1 MVEDTKESKLADI
14 KIPNHMDANHLNELL
29 QKLKYSWV
37 QINRDGSDRIE
48 GMLINCFED
57 HVIVIDETE
66 EVRPIP
72 KSLIRNISLG
82 RANEDDKPAGNRIGI
97 EKDQEC
103 KPYPLIPLEEKSFLE
118 KDGRNPVNIC
128 HTDEKVPRFNVT
140 MEKGA
145 VEKVHRIIIEI
156 RFD

>member
-1 MVEDTKESKLADI
+1 MVEDTKESSKFADSI
-14 KIPNHMDANHLNELL
+14 KDPKHMDEDKFDEFL

-72 KSLIRNISLG
+72 KSLIRNISPG
-82 RANEDDKPAGNRIGI
+82 RANEDDKPTWNRIGI
-97 EKDQEC
+97 KKDQEC
-103 KPYPLIPLEEKSFLE
+103 KPYPHPLEEQSFLE
-118 KDGRNPVNIC
+118 RIPVNIC
-128 HTDEKVPRFNVT
+128 NTSEKVPRFNVT
-140 MEKGA
+140 MEKGTN
-145 VEKVHRIIIEI
+145 EEVHRIIIEI
-156 RFD
+156 RFA